1 MMPYMAFALVVTLVA
16 GIPLAVSNLWVTASA
31 GHSPLVVASAEHSPL
46 AIAWAASIPLVMRN
60 PLAAA
65 SLAAIGTFVPRKS
78 IQQLV
83 V

>member
-1 MMPYMAFALVVTLVA
+1 M
-16 GIPLAVSNLWVTASA
+16 
-31 GHSPLVVASAEHSPL
+31 VVASAEDNPL

>member
-1 MMPYMAFALVVTLVA
+1 M
-16 GIPLAVSNLWVTASA
+16 
-31 GHSPLVVASAEHSPL
+31 VVASAEDNPL
-46 AIAWAASIPLVMRN
+46 AIAWAASIPLVTHN